1 MDSDVNNVPLLN
13 LPSRFSN
20 LKDHGSVPNQLT
32 WLNPLYPLP
41 LFMIPSVNIT
51 NSDKPLLGVSNV
63 NLKQFL
69 IQLEFVFL
77 EIIIWIIVFL
87 PRILTSVNNV
97 NLDILFL
104 LENVFWKTLK
114 IVLTIWLIL
123 LEEIYYVLN
132 VTLDMD
138 SIRISVL
145 RISLILV
152 WESIPSMNVFNVN
165 MDSN

>member
-1 MDSDVNNVPLLN
+1 MDSDVNNAQLLN
-13 LPSRFSN
+13 LPSLFSN

-41 LFMIPSVNIT
+41 LFMTPSVNIT
-51 NSDKPLLGVSNV
+51 NSDKPLLDVSNV
-63 NLKQFL
+63 NLKQSL

-77 EIIIWIIVFL
+77 EIIIWITVFL
-87 PRILTSVNNV
+87 PWILMSVKNV
-97 NLDILFL
+97 NLDILSL

-123 LEEIYYVLN
+123 SEEIYYVLN
-132 VTLDMD
+132 VILDMD
-138 SIRISVL
+138 SIKISVL

-152 WESIPSMNVFNVN
+152 WESIL
-165 MDSN
+165 